1 VAEELLDLRALRDER
16 EAARERIGAAYAEGL
31 FDADELDR
39 RLEELEAATSF
50 ADVRRLVADIGGAIA
65 VPQPTALARPNEAS
79 AHDAIKVIF
88 SETARRGAWRP
99 ARSNDVKSFF
109 ASAVIDLR
117 EATLAAGETLFELDV
132 IFGEVEII
140 APPGMPIVQ
149 ELSAWFASIE
159 EDEEVGDHAPTDGRI
174 RISGRVI
181 FGSVSVMRRLPGETK
196 REAKRRRKQERKRL
210 EGTRRRALPG
220 S

>member
-1 VAEELLDLRALRDER
+1 MSGGPDDLRALRDEQ

-31 FDADELDR
+31 IDADELDR
-39 RLEELEAATSF
+39 RLELLEGATSL
-50 ADVRRLVADIGGAIA
+50 AEMRPLVADLGGEPLA
-65 VPQPTALARPNEAS
+65 VARPTALAVPET
-79 AHDAIKVIF
+79 HDAIKAIF

-99 ARSNDVKSFF
+99 ARDNDVRSIF

-117 EATLAAGETLFELDV
+117 EATLVAGETLFELDV

-159 EDEEVGDHAPTDGRI
+159 EDEELGDHAPTPGRI

-181 FGSVSVMRRLPGETK
+181 FGSVCVMRRLPGETK

-210 EGTRRRALPG
+210 EGVRRRALPG